1 MTSIPSSSSGAF
13 ARPLPPK
20 AGAGLKPQ
28 HYSEVLPRTAEDGG
42 DATSTHG
49 LPAWVEVHPQNYFT
63 DGGPALRWLSAVA
76 EQYPVSFHSTG
87 ISLGSAEGPDMAEV
101 DRLKRLM
108 DRIEPAMVSDHLSW
122 SQTGN
127 HNFPDLL
134 PLPYDEPTLDH
145 FARAVEQ
152 VQNRLGR
159 TMLVENPSRYLAFA
173 GDTMSEV
180 EFLTQLCQRTGCGL
194 LFDINNVLV
203 SATNLGTDPA
213 EVIDAIDPALVGEI
227 HLAGH
232 ATEDH
237 GDFIMAI
244 DDHGSAVTDATWAL
258 YDRFIARAGPQPT
271 LIEWDTD
278 VPDYAVLASEMAKAD
293 TVLAKYECG
302 HVAAA

>member
-1 MTSIPSSSSGAF
+1 MTSIPSSSSAAF

-20 AGAGLKPQ
+20 AGVGLKPQ
-28 HYSEVLPRTAEDGG
+28 HYSEVLEDGG
-42 DATSTHG
+42 DATNSQK
-49 LPAWVEVHPQNYFT
+49 LPGWVEVHPQNYFA
-63 DGGPALRWLSAVA
+63 DGGPALRWLTALA

-108 DRIEPAMVSDHLSW
+108 DHVEPAMVSDHLSW

-203 SATNLGTDPA
+203 SATNLDTDPG

-237 GDFIMAI
+237 GDFTMAI
-244 DDHGSAVTDATWAL
+244 DDHGSAVADATWAL
-258 YDRFIARAGPQPT
+258 YDRFVARAGPKPT

-278 VPDYAVLASEMAKAD
+278 VPDYSVLAGEMAKAEA
-293 TVLAKYECG
+293 VLLQHTG
-302 HVAAA
+302 SHVVAA